1 MNHNNE
7 RKIMKTLT
15 VGGDG
20 PVKQSPTKPKPT
32 PKKK

>member
-1 MNHNNE
+1 
-7 RKIMKTLT
+7 MKKLT

-20 PVKQSPTKPKPT
+20 PVKPPAPLKAPETKK